1 MASELR
7 EKEQQ
12 KISDLMIS
20 ELIYTFTAGFIAL
33 FPVMNPIGSGF
44 IVNGFLE
51 GLDDAEKKAAI
62 KKITRNA
69 FLIAIGALVVG
80 HLILLL
86 FNLAI
91 PVIQVGGGII
101 ICKTALGWLSDASN
115 SSTENKEKTISKINL
130 ADIEKRLF
138 YPISFPLVLGPG
150 SISVIFTLMAN
161 AVIEGN
167 WLKTGANYL
176 VIVLVIL
183 AMCIVLYTFLSQ
195 GSRILKKMGASGSLV
210 INKMFAFI
218 TFCIGIQIIVK
229 GISQIFHLQI
239 L

>member
-1 MASELR
+1 
-7 EKEQQ
+7 
-12 KISDLMIS
+12 MIS

-101 ICKTALGWLSDASN
+101 ICRTALGWLSDAST
-115 SSTENKEKTISKINL
+115 STENKEKTISKINL